1 MILYSWL
8 RVIWPGK
15 GCRILWSTYLLDLS
29 ILAHILQGTTKI
41 QIICMKCPPSH
52 ILDFLDLRH
61 LFSASMSTA
70 RIYIYCLNLLF
81 FKFFFFLKRGVSYH
95 TLLYI
100 DKTFTTS
107 QHLYFSTNSTQFTK
121 IIQENKIMLY
131 HYDNQHIPTLN
142 VNC

>member
-1 MILYSWL
+1 
-8 RVIWPGK
+8 
-15 GCRILWSTYLLDLS
+15 
-29 ILAHILQGTTKI
+29 
-41 QIICMKCPPSH
+41 MKCPPSH

-61 LFSASMSTA
+61 LFSASISTA

-107 QHLYFSTNSTQFTK
+107 QHRYFSTNHTQFTK

-142 VNC
+142 VNCQSIRVDYVTCMVLIVCDFFHTVLINLYALSRIRKDPKVY